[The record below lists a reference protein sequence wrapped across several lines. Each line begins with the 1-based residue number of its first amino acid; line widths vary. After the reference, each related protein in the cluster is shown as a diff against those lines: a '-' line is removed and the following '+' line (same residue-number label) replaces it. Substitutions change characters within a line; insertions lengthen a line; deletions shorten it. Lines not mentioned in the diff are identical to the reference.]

1 MVSPIKPQQLSWINS
16 LKDAYKHFKYHKGRN
31 ALIIA
36 GTAIGL
42 FSVILFSGL
51 GTGVNKYV
59 DNQVNS
65 LVNPTAITVTRH
77 VKTSGNQQQ
86 QQQQQQQSLLSAAS
100 GGSTSKPFTN
110 KDVQKIK
117 KVAGVKSV
125 QKLYIEPNVSF
136 KYQGKTATASS
147 VYSWTKASTKGSI
160 KKGHAPKMG
169 EVVLEKGTV
178 AKQLKSK
185 DYQKLLG
192 KTVTITFAAKKANG
206 QATTVHFK
214 AKVAGFTDNSKSP
227 MNYVNAKTLTKALQQ
242 ADVTPNA
249 SMLAVNATSMN
260 NSKQV
265 AKRISKLKVNGTKQY
280 SAAAISGM
288 ISQVQ
293 TYVTL
298 ISRVL
303 QGIAAISLL
312 VSALMIIVTMYMSVA
327 ERTREIGIL
336 RALGESKR
344 DVRNLFISES
354 LIIGTFSAIVATI
367 VALLGEWGANAALSR
382 VANFS
387 FVQISVSNI
396 IVVFI
401 IALVISL
408 LAAYL
413 PARHA
418 ARLNPIDA
426 LSAD

>member
-1 MVSPIKPQQLSWINS
+1 
-16 LKDAYKHFKYHKGRN
+16 
-31 ALIIA
+31 
-36 GTAIGL
+36 
-42 FSVILFSGL
+42 
-51 GTGVNKYV
+51 
-59 DNQVNS
+59 
-65 LVNPTAITVTRH
+65 
-77 VKTSGNQQQ
+77 
-86 QQQQQQQSLLSAAS
+86 
-100 GGSTSKPFTN
+100 
-110 KDVQKIK
+110 
-117 KVAGVKSV
+117 
-125 QKLYIEPNVSF
+125 
-136 KYQGKTATASS
+136 
-147 VYSWTKASTKGSI
+147 
-160 KKGHAPKMG
+160 MG
-169 EVVLEKGTV
+169 EVVLEKSTV